1 MVYLGMKL
9 KFQIQNLLKSEP
21 IILKSKAHLPN
32 SDCHGVKAITKD
44 IKKILPYLFKQDID
58 SRCIVISDSEYLS
71 VTMFNKNMEN
81 FFKNEST
88 FKNVYVKGEVSGTYI
103 SAKKHLYFTLKD
115 KRSEV
120 PCIVYNWF
128 RKSIGFEI
136 ENGMKLLVTANVSVY
151 WPKGK
156 YQLDVRSA
164 TDEGIGKLTI
174 AYEQL
179 KRKLRNEGLFDYKHK
194 KALPEYPKRIGVVTS
209 KGGSVIH
216 DILKIVKRDWPY
228 CHVLLFPAAVQGS
241 SSKEE
246 LVTQIKNA
254 DEYKLDVLIVGRGG
268 GSLEELWSFNEECVV
283 RAIFECKTPVIS
295 AIGHE
300 DNTTLSDLVADK
312 RASTPTMAA
321 SLAIKNK
328 RDVFNNVSHLNR
340 RLMTFISS
348 KVDKNKKDF
357 ENLLKKAV
365 LRDPSNVYSIKHDS
379 FDLLCNRFNV
389 ISKELIHSNIHEL
402 AKIKSSYSI
411 RHPCKI
417 QVDLSKSKLNEL
429 KTRLIDVM
437 NFIMN
442 NYRVNLDKIINE
454 FNFQSDKLIASQR
467 HRLES
472 IRKSYLI
479 VNPCIMQLDSV
490 RSQLKTTNDKLNN
503 SMDKIYN
510 SNEYRYA
517 ELKNRFKSQSN
528 EMILTHTYELNLIKT
543 SPALKNPLKNHIEK
557 NDHELNNLY
566 SRLENSFNQTIKDN
580 QNSLNVILDKNIIKN
595 PYLMLDQ
602 YRSELNKYGEKLDK
616 INKVNLIELEKQKEK
631 ARLMKTIVAIV
642 VVFMII
648 ILLLMFGGI

>member
-1 MVYLGMKL
+1 
-9 KFQIQNLLKSEP
+9 
-21 IILKSKAHLPN
+21 
-32 SDCHGVKAITKD
+32 
-44 IKKILPYLFKQDID
+44 
-58 SRCIVISDSEYLS
+58 
-71 VTMFNKNMEN
+71 MEN
-81 FFKNEST
+81 FFKNEFS

-103 SAKKHLYFTLKD
+103 SARGHLYFTLKD

-120 PCIVYNWF
+120 PCIVYKGF

-136 ENGMKLLVTANVSVY
+136 ENGMKLLVNANVSVY

-179 KRKLRNEGLFDYKHK
+179 KRKLKNEGLFDHKHK

-216 DILKIVKRDWPY
+216 DIVETVKRDWPY
-228 CHVLLFPAAVQGS
+228 CQVLLFPAAVQGPG
-241 SSKEE
+241 SKAE

-254 DEYKLDVLIVGRGG
+254 DSYKLDVLIVGRGG
-268 GSLEELWSFNEECVV
+268 GSLEELWSFNEESVV

-321 SLAIKNK
+321 NLAIKNK
-328 RDVFNNVSHLNR
+328 ADVFNNVSHLNT
-340 RLMTFISS
+340 RLMTVIYS
-348 KVDKNKKDF
+348 KLDKNKKEF

-365 LRDPSNVYSIKHDS
+365 FRDSSNVYSFKQDS

-389 ISKELIHSNIHEL
+389 ISRELMHYNSHEL

-429 KTRLIDVM
+429 KTRLIDAM
-437 NFIMN
+437 NFIIN
-442 NYRVNLDKIINE
+442 DYRAHLDKTIDE
-454 FNFQSDKLIASQR
+454 FNFNSNMLITTQK
-467 HRLES
+467 HRLDF
-472 IRKSYLI
+472 IKKSHLI
-479 VNPCIMQLDSV
+479 VNPCKMQLDLAKS
-490 RSQLKTTNDKLNN
+490 KLNSTN
-503 SMDKIYN
+503 ERLNESVDETYN
-510 SNEYRYA
+510 SKENMYID
-517 ELKNRFKSQSN
+517 LKNRFKIQSN
-528 EMILTHTYELNLIKT
+528 EMILVKTYELNLIKT
-543 SPALKNPLKNHIEK
+543 SPALKNHLKNHIEK
-557 NDHELNNLY
+557 NGHELDNLN
-566 SRLENSFNQTIKDN
+566 SRLEKSFNRTIKDN
-580 QNSLNVILDKNIIKN
+580 QNRINVILDKNIIKN
-595 PYLMLDQ
+595 PHLMLDQ
-602 YRSELNKYGEKLDK
+602 YMSELNKYEEKLDK
-616 INKVNLIELEKQKEK
+616 INQVNLIELEKQKEK
-631 ARLMKTIVAIV
+631 ARMVKVIVAIV
-642 VVFMII
+642 VVFMIM

>member
-1 MVYLGMKL
+1 
-9 KFQIQNLLKSEP
+9 
-21 IILKSKAHLPN
+21 
-32 SDCHGVKAITKD
+32 
-44 IKKILPYLFKQDID
+44 
-58 SRCIVISDSEYLS
+58 
-71 VTMFNKNMEN
+71 MFNKNMEN
-81 FFKNEST
+81 YFKNEST

-120 PCIVYNWF
+120 PCIVYKWF
-128 RKSIGFEI
+128 RKSIGFQI

-209 KGGSVIH
+209 KGGSIIH
-216 DILKIVKRDWPY
+216 DIVKIVKRDWPY
-228 CHVLLFPAAVQGS
+228 CQVLLFPAAVQGS

-254 DEYKLDVLIVGRGG
+254 DKYELDVLIVGRGG
-268 GSLEELWSFNEECVV
+268 GSLEELWSFNEESVV

-321 SLAIKNK
+321 SLAINNK
-328 RDVFNNVSHLNR
+328 KDVFNNVSHLNR

-348 KVDKNKKDF
+348 KVDKNRNDF
-357 ENLLKKAV
+357 ESLLKKRV
-365 LRDPSNVYSIKHDS
+365 LRDPSNVYSFKHDS

-402 AKIKSSYSI
+402 EKIKSSYSI

-442 NYRVNLDKIINE
+442 DYQANLDKTINE

-472 IRKSYLI
+472 IKKSYLI
-479 VNPCIMQLDSV
+479 VNPCIMQLDSA
-490 RSQLKTTNDKLNN
+490 RSQLKTTNNQLNN
-503 SMDKIYN
+503 TIDKIYN
-510 SNEYRYA
+510 SNEYKYA
-517 ELKNRFKSQSN
+517 ELKNRFKNQSN
-528 EMILTHTYELNLIKT
+528 EMILTHTYELNLIKI
-543 SPALKNPLKNHIEK
+543 SPALKNHLKNHIEK
-557 NDHELNNLY
+557 NGHELNNLN
-566 SRLENSFNQTIKDN
+566 SRLENSFNQTINDN

-616 INKVNLIELEKQKEK
+616 INQVNLIELEKQKEK

-648 ILLLMFGGI
+648 ILLLLFGGI